1 MRCLLIN
8 PWIHDFSALNLWSAP
23 LGLMRVAEYLSQ
35 FECEIF
41 YINCLKTIKHKPYG
55 TGKYNRQPIQK
66 PLVLKQ
72 VPRKF
77 CRYGITSEEFQS
89 RLKSAMPVDIIFITS
104 IMTYWY
110 TGVAETV
117 REVRKLAGDTP
128 IIIGG
133 IYATLCPDHA
143 LKNTDADFIYKG
155 SIETHSERSPMTMID
170 NHSQGRSESN
180 RLETAVEKFGV
191 KLKKISDKKPYYK
204 LGLSRFHREPVERQ
218 FAPLLTASGC
228 IFSCTYCA
236 TSFLN
241 KDFIR
246 KTPYDILKEIEE
258 LYKLGIR
265 DFAFYDD
272 ALLTDSDN
280 HLKPILKKVI
290 QKDLPVRFHAPNG
303 IHVRFIDNELAM
315 LMKASNFKTLR
326 LSLETISPERQKLT
340 GGKVRTDEFTNA
352 VKALNKA
359 GFTKKE
365 IGVYL
370 MYGLPGQSL
379 NEVKD
384 GVELLKYLNVH
395 INLTEFSPIPNTK
408 MWNELMSKGII
419 SKDIDLLLTNNSVY
433 YYLYSGYDFKELE
446 KLKLEVKAYNLLP

>member
-8 PWIHDFSALNLWSAP
+8 PWIHDFSALNFWSAP
-23 LGLMRVAEYLSQ
+23 LGLLRVAEHLSQ

-41 YINCLKTIKHKPYG
+41 YIDCLKTIKNKSYG
-55 TGKYNRQPIQK
+55 TGKYERQQIQK

-72 VPRKF
+72 IPRKF
-77 CRYGITSEEFQS
+77 CRYGITPEEFQS
-89 RLKSAMPVDIIFITS
+89 QLKSVLPVDIIFITS

-117 REVRKLAGDTP
+117 KEIKKLAGDTP

-143 LKNTDADFIYKG
+143 LKNSGADYVYKG
-155 SIETHSERSPMTMID
+155 RAKK
-170 NHSQGRSESN
+170 G
-180 RLETAVEKFGV
+180 LEAVIRDFGFELN
-191 KLKKISDKKPYYK
+191 KTSYKKAYYK
-204 LGLSRFHREPVERQ
+204 IGLLNRQ

-228 IFSCTYCA
+228 PFSCTYCA
-236 TSFLN
+236 SRLLN

-246 KTPYDILKEIEE
+246 KTPDEVFNEIEE
-258 LYKLGIR
+258 LDKLGIR

-272 ALLTDSDN
+272 ALLTDSNN

-290 QKDLPVRFHAPNG
+290 QKGLPVRFHAPNG
-303 IHVRFIDNELAM
+303 IHVRFIDNELSM
-315 LMKASNFKTLR
+315 LMKASGFKTLR
-326 LSLETISPERQKLT
+326 LSLETISPERQRLT

-352 VKALNKA
+352 IAMLKKT
-359 GFTKKE
+359 GFTKNE

-370 MYGLPGQSL
+370 MYGLPGQGL
-379 NEVKD
+379 DEVKE
-384 GVELLKYLNVH
+384 GVELLKSLNVH

-408 MWNELMSKGII
+408 MWNELISKGII

-433 YYLYSGYDFKELE
+433 YYLYSEYDLKELE
-446 KLKLEVKAYNLLP
+446 RLKLEVKTYNAS

>member
-1 MRCLLIN
+1 MRCLLVN

-35 FECEIF
+35 FECEII
-41 YINCLKTIKHKPYG
+41 YIDCLKTIKQKSYG
-55 TGKYNRQPIQK
+55 TGKYKRQQIQK
-66 PLVLKQ
+66 PLALKQ
-72 VPRKF
+72 IPRKF
-77 CRYGITSEEFQS
+77 CRYGITPDEFQS
-89 RLKSAMPVDIIFITS
+89 QLKSIMPVDIILITS

-117 REVRKLAGDTP
+117 REVRKLSGDIP

-143 LKNTDADFIYKG
+143 QSHTGTDVIYKG
-155 SIETHSERSPMTMID
+155 SVE
-170 NHSQGRSESN
+170 NG
-180 RLETAVEKFGV
+180 LCAAVEKLGFGF
-191 KLKKISDKKPYYK
+191 KKVFNKKPYYK
-204 LGLSRFHREPVERQ
+204 LALNLFQGQSQ

-228 IFSCTYCA
+228 PFSCTYCA
-236 TSFLN
+236 SRLLN

-246 KTPYDILKEIEE
+246 KTPEEAFSEIEK
-258 LYKLGIR
+258 LFNLGIR

-290 QKDLPVRFHAPNG
+290 QKGLPVRFHAPNG
-303 IHVRFIDNELAM
+303 IHVRFIDDELAM
-315 LMKASNFKTLR
+315 LMKASGFKTLR
-326 LSLETISPERQKLT
+326 LSLETISPERQRLT
-340 GGKVRTDEFTNA
+340 GGKVKTDEFENA
-352 VKALNKA
+352 VTILKMS
-359 GFTKKE
+359 GFTKNE
-365 IGVYL
+365 LGVYL

-384 GVELLKYLNVH
+384 GVKFLKSLDVH

-408 MWNELMSKGII
+408 MWNELLEKGII
-419 SKDIDLLLTNNSVY
+419 NKDIDLLLTNNSVY
-433 YYLYSGYDFKELE
+433 YYLYSEYDLRELE
-446 KLKLEVKAYNLLP
+446 KLKLEVKSYNAS

>member
-23 LGLMRVAEYLSQ
+23 LGLLRVAEYLSQ
-35 FECEIF
+35 FECKIS
-41 YINCLKTIKHKPYG
+41 YIDCLKTVKQKSYG
-55 TGKYNRQPIQK
+55 TGKYNRQEIQK
-66 PLVLKQ
+66 PSVLKKI
-72 VPRKF
+72 PRKL
-77 CRYGITSEEFQS
+77 CRYGITPEEFQS
-89 RLKSAMPVDIIFITS
+89 QLKAVMPVDIILITS

-117 REVRKLAGDTP
+117 REVRKLAGDIP

-143 LKNTDADFIYKG
+143 LKYSDADYVYKG
-155 SIETHSERSPMTMID
+155 SVE
-170 NHSQGRSESN
+170 NGFESVIN
-180 RLETAVEKFGV
+180 NLGLKF
-191 KLKKISDKKPYYK
+191 KKISDRKPYYK
-204 LGLSRFHREPVERQ
+204 LALYQWQ

-236 TSFLN
+236 SRLLN

-246 KTPYDILKEIEE
+246 KTPDEVFNEIEE
-258 LYKLGIR
+258 LYNLGIR

-290 QKDLPVRFHAPNG
+290 QKGIPLRFHAPNG
-303 IHVRFIDNELAM
+303 THVRFIDDELSM
-315 LMKASNFKTLR
+315 LMKTSGFKTLR
-326 LSLETISPERQKLT
+326 LSLETISPERQKAT
-340 GGKVRTDEFTNA
+340 GGKVKTEEFEKA
-352 VKALNKA
+352 VKLLKNA

-379 NEVKD
+379 DEVKD
-384 GVELLKYLNVH
+384 GVELIKSLNVH
-395 INLTEFSPIPNTK
+395 INLTEFSPIPNTT
-408 MWNELMSKGII
+408 MWNELIAKEII
-419 SKDIDLLLTNNSVY
+419 NKDIDLLLTNNSVY
-433 YYLYSGYDFKELE
+433 YYLYSGYDLKELE
-446 KLKLEVKAYNLLP
+446 RLKLEVKAYNSL

>member
-1 MRCLLIN
+1 MKCLLIN

-23 LGLMRVAEYLSQ
+23 LGLLKVAEYLSQ
-35 FECEIF
+35 FECEII
-41 YINCLKTIKHKPYG
+41 YIDCLKTIKHKSYG
-55 TGKYNRQPIQK
+55 TGKYERQQIQK

-72 VPRKF
+72 IPRKF
-77 CRYGITSEEFQS
+77 CRYGITPEEFQS
-89 RLKSAMPVDIIFITS
+89 QLKSIMPVDIIFVAS

-117 REVRKLAGDTP
+117 REVRTLAGDTP

-143 LKNTDADFIYKG
+143 QSHTGADVIYKG
-155 SIETHSERSPMTMID
+155 SVE
-170 NHSQGRSESN
+170 NG
-180 RLETAVEKFGV
+180 LYAAVEKLGFE
-191 KLKKISDKKPYYK
+191 LKRISDKRPYYK
-204 LGLSRFHREPVERQ
+204 LGLLQSQ

-228 IFSCTYCA
+228 PFSCTYCA
-236 TSFLN
+236 SRLLN

-246 KTPYDILKEIEE
+246 KTHDEVFNEIEE

-290 QKDLPVRFHAPNG
+290 QKGLSVRFHAPNG
-303 IHVRFIDNELAM
+303 IHVRFIDDELAM
-315 LMKASNFKTLR
+315 LMKTSNFKTLR
-326 LSLETISPERQKLT
+326 LSLETISPERQRLT
-340 GGKVRTDEFTNA
+340 GGKVRTDEFENA
-352 VKALNKA
+352 VTILKKS

-370 MYGLPGQSL
+370 MYGLPGQNL
-379 NEVKD
+379 YEVKE
-384 GVELLKYLNVH
+384 GVELLKSLNVH

-408 MWNELMSKGII
+408 MWNELLAKRVFN
-419 SKDIDLLLTNNSVY
+419 KDIDLLLTNNSVY

-446 KLKLEVKAYNLLP
+446 RLKLEVKAYNAS

>member
-8 PWIHDFSALNLWSAP
+8 PWIHDFSSLNFWSAP

-35 FECEIF
+35 FESEIF
-41 YINCLKTIKHKPYG
+41 YIDCLKTIKNKSYG
-55 TGKYNRQPIQK
+55 TGKYNRQQIQK
-66 PLVLKQ
+66 SLVLKQ
-72 VPRKF
+72 IPRKF
-77 CRYGITSEEFQS
+77 CRYGITPDEFQS
-89 RLKSAMPVDIIFITS
+89 QLKSVLPVDIIFITS

-117 REVRKLAGDTP
+117 KEIKKLAGDTP

-133 IYATLCPDHA
+133 IHATLCPDHA
-143 LKNTDADFIYKG
+143 LKNTGADFIYKG
-155 SIETHSERSPMTMID
+155 SVE
-170 NHSQGRSESN
+170 NGFESVIKN
-180 RLETAVEKFGV
+180 IGFEF
-191 KLKKISDKKPYYK
+191 KKVFNKKPYYK
-204 LGLSRFHREPVERQ
+204 IGLLNRQ

-228 IFSCTYCA
+228 PFSCTYCA
-236 TSFLN
+236 SRLLN

-246 KTPYDILKEIEE
+246 KTPDEVFNEIEE
-258 LYKLGIR
+258 LDKLGIR

-290 QKDLPVRFHAPNG
+290 QKGLPVRFHAPNG
-303 IHVRFIDNELAM
+303 IHVRFMDEELAL

-326 LSLETISPERQKLT
+326 LSLETISPERQRLT

-352 VKALNKA
+352 ITMLKKTD
-359 GFTKKE
+359 FTKNE

-370 MYGLPGQSL
+370 MYGLPEQSL
-379 NEVKD
+379 NEVKE
-384 GVELLKYLNVH
+384 GVELLKSLNVH

-408 MWNELMSKGII
+408 MWNKLISKGII

-433 YYLYSGYDFKELE
+433 YYLYSGYDLRELE
-446 KLKLEVKAYNLLP
+446 KLKLEVKSYNAS